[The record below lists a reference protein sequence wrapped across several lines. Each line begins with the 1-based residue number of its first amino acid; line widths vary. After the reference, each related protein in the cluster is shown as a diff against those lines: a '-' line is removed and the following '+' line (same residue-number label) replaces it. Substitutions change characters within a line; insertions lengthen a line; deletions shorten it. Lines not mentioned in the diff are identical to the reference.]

1 MASISLG
8 IISKDGEE
16 KLKKLIPSVKDY
28 VEEIIVVIPPKDS
41 ARSYLEEQ
49 GVIVIE
55 EDFTQAIEPE
65 IITQMAEWGLE
76 VSEDYRIFNFV
87 AARNRTLEVASKEYY
102 FWVDDDDEPQG
113 MENLR
118 ELIIKNPNTDV
129 FYANYDY
136 YRDDEGNQVA
146 DHIRERVVRN
156 DGSFEWLG
164 GKLGLIHETL
174 LPTDDL
180 FEPLTLEIDKKVFQV
195 KHHSDHVDQSSLR
208 NHVALLYEYIKTKG
222 EDPRTTL
229 YLGIEFFNR
238 GMYEDCIKIM
248 SEYVKVGGSV
258 EDRFAAYMKI
268 GEAYEMLTM
277 PESAR
282 NAFLVAMTELP
293 NRPDTYLQIGESY
306 FNQKQW
312 IKAID
317 FIKTGLGKKMP
328 KTMQILD
335 VTRYTFRPAVNLCLA
350 YLELDKPDEA
360 FSWFVKAA
368 KMNPNHPWI
377 RENAPI
383 FKETKDIDEYVR
395 AFVKLGQ
402 LSQKLYP
409 RTLPKLAEA
418 IPDDLMSQDLLLD
431 FKARYTA
438 PKIWSDKSVV
448 FFCSSAF
455 EDWGPE
461 SLVKGCGGSE
471 EAVIQVSK
479 ELVKLGW
486 EVTVFNNCIKEQNK
500 DGVKWVRFE
509 RFNPRDIFNVLISWR
524 HNSFLDP
531 KIANKKFIDMHDV
544 PTDLRLYREKD
555 LKDVK
560 IMVKS
565 QYHRTTFP
573 NVKDDDKF
581 VIIPNGYDPEQIKK
595 SDKVKNNL
603 VWTSSYD
610 RGLEFL
616 LKMWPGVI
624 KEVPDATLDIYYGF
638 ELYDTTSWGS
648 TKVGQQWK
656 QYMLQLLDQPGVID
670 HGRVGS
676 DVVAKAYEKAD
687 VWAYP
692 TGFPEID
699 CITATKAMAAGC
711 VPITTEFAVMKERN
725 QGIIVEG
732 SIQEEETFNKFQT
745 ELINLLKDE
754 DKKQEIRDKLNVEN
768 YTWPNVAKQWDQL
781 FKGE

>member
-1 MASISLG
+1 MKLSL
-8 IISKDGEE
+8 IQIAKGEKE
-16 KLKKLIPSVKDY
+16 NLERLYPLVKDY
-28 VEEIIVVIPPKDS
+28 IDEWVVVIPPEDT
-41 ARSYLEEQ
+41 AREFLE
-49 GVIVIE
+49 GKATIIE
-55 EDFTQAIEPE
+55 KDFTQPIEPE
-65 IITQMAEWGLE
+65 IREQMAEWGIE
-76 VSEDYRIFNFV
+76 VDEDYRLFNFV
-87 AARNRTLEVASKEYY
+87 NARNASLKAATGDYVL
-102 FWVDDDDEPQG
+102 WLDADDEPLG
-113 MENLR
+113 LENLR
-118 ELIIKNPNTDV
+118 EYIIKNPNADV

-164 GKLGLIHETL
+164 GELGLIHETL
-174 LPTDDL
+174 LPTDEL
-180 FEPLTLEIDKKVFQV
+180 FEPLSNEIDKKVFQV
-195 KHHSDHVDQSSLR
+195 KHHSDHVDQSSMR

-222 EDPRTTL
+222 KDPRTTL

-268 GEAYEMLTM
+268 GEAYEMIKM

-293 NRPDTYLQIGESY
+293 NRPDPYLQIGESY

-377 RENAPI
+377 QENANI
-383 FKETKDIDEYVR
+383 FKESKQIDEYVR

-402 LSQKLYP
+402 LSQRLYP
-409 RTLPKLAEA
+409 KTLPKLAEA
-418 IPDDLMSQDLLLD
+418 VPDELMSQDLLLD

-461 SLVKGCGGSE
+461 SLVNGCGGSE

-479 ELVKLGW
+479 QLVKMGW
-486 EVTVFNNCIKEQNK
+486 EVTVFNNCIKEQTK

-544 PTDLRLYREKD
+544 PTDLRLYREKE
-555 LKDVK
+555 LKDVQ

-573 NVKDDDKF
+573 SIKDDDKF
-581 VIIPNGYDPEQIKK
+581 VIIPNGYDPEQIKPTE
-595 SDKVKNNL
+595 KVKNNL

-610 RGLEFL
+610 RGLENL
-616 LKMWPGVI
+616 LKMWPEI
-624 KEVPDATLDIYYGF
+624 REKHPDATLDVYYGF
-638 ELYDTTSWGS
+638 ELYDTTSWGA
-648 TKVGQQWK
+648 TPRGQAWK
-656 QYMLQLLDQPGVID
+656 QYMLQLLDQEGVTD

-687 VWAYP
+687 IWAYP
-692 TGFPEID
+692 TEFPEID

-711 VPITTEFAVMKERN
+711 VPITTDYAVMKERN
-725 QGIIVEG
+725 QGILIEG
-732 SIQEEETFNKFQT
+732 SINDEAVFDKFKD
-745 ELINLLKDE
+745 ELISLMGDE
-754 DKKQEIRDKLNVEN
+754 DRKQDIRNKLNVEK
-768 YTWPNVAKQWDQL
+768 YTWEAVAQQWDKL